1 MLYPDVSLGVLTRRF
16 LDLMLAA
23 PDNSLDLRQVISDM
37 QCRRRRIYD
46 IINILEGISL
56 VERQS
61 ANKFKWM

>member
-16 LDLMLAA
+16 MDLMLAA
-23 PDNSLDLRQVISDM
+23 PDNSLDIRQVISDM

>member
-1 MLYPDVSLGVLTRRF
+1 MYPDVSLGVLTRRF
-16 LDLMLAA
+16 MDLMLAA
-23 PDNSLDLRQVISDM
+23 PDNSLDIRQVISDM